1 MPVRCAAAERDQWG
15 DFTFPA
21 TSERLAREMAGDPR
35 PVMTRG
41 VSRTARTRVD
51 MCGEF
56 SVRIGDR
63 DVTDQ
68 LPGLQGRSLFAFLVL
83 NRGKPVTRGE
93 LIEVLWPE
101 DQIPA
106 NPGANLNV
114 LLTRLRKSVGDGV
127 IAGRTQ
133 LSVCLDDDAE
143 IDVEL
148 LEDAADQV
156 EAALKSG
163 DMSGAAAAAEAGL
176 EIAERGA
183 LLPALDAPWVDERRR
198 RLRDIGDHLAEVQG
212 RVALANGGPDLV
224 RAERIARSLIDRD
237 PLRESSYALLMEAQE
252 RQGNRAAALLTYD
265 GLRRKLQE
273 ELGVVPSAELR
284 TLSDRLLHHDLPTAP
299 ATATDGE
306 VPVPEALRA
315 RDRRPFVGRSAELE
329 RLHDAWTAT
338 VHGHWRFVR
347 VNGRPGIGKTWLAA
361 RVAHDVRAGPEPA
374 TVLYG
379 RCDEESVVPYQPF
392 VEALRHYV
400 RHWHVTPDADLRSD
414 LEALAHLVPEIGRL
428 GIARSGDH
436 ERPRHALFDGVSGL
450 LWRWAATRPLLL
462 VLDDMQ
468 WADTPTSM
476 LLRHLLRH
484 TDDSRLMVLAT
495 FRPGTSRSGD
505 IVADLAS
512 EHEGKV
518 DELELDGFD
527 GTATDAMAAT
537 RLGVRPT
544 SGFVRA
550 LRAKT
555 DGNPFFIEETLRS
568 LAESGGLADGREAS
582 EQLLDDM
589 KVPARVQQLTLRRL
603 RATAPQTVDAMV
615 YAAVIAQASRTFEL
629 RTLARVLDAHAAAV
643 LDALEE
649 AKDAGLIADV
659 AGRPNTYTFC
669 HALVREA
676 IYDGQQRDRRIRRH
690 AEVGEALE
698 AHGDVPGAEVAS
710 HFTTAEP
717 LLGPRRAFEHL
728 VRAGQQAAEALA
740 YEEAEAFYERAL
752 AALEP
757 VEATD
762 EEQRDEVRLALGRVR
777 WQAGDRRA
785 PQCFREVAASALQ
798 RRAPKQL
805 ARAALGL
812 AERSWEA
819 DAGDAKRREY
829 LDAALDLLPPEPS
842 VLRARVLALL
852 GETQHFTAEAAH
864 GAVNSS
870 AALTMAR
877 ELIAA
882 SPPGGARERAQQSA
896 LVYALVGHHIARLD
910 IDHVDERL
918 QLMREASAVT
928 DIRPELAAKVI
939 HWWLFDLCELGERG
953 ASRARLAELEALA
966 GELHQPMFQH
976 VAAAWQGVFA
986 QLGDNVVVAEQ
997 LAETAYALAKRAHT
1011 PTADST
1017 YNAQLFTIRRRQ
1029 GRTVELL
1036 AAVEGLTHGAI
1047 APITWHAA
1055 LAVAQLEAGEPDAAR
1070 AGYER
1075 FAERDFPVP
1084 HGFLRVATL
1093 ALLAELC
1100 AGLEDTPRAAL
1111 LYATLAPYRDRFVQV
1126 GLASW
1131 WGSVERHL
1139 GLLAA
1144 RSGDLAAAEKHL
1156 IRAAERNAEFGS
1168 PVLEA
1173 EARCDLAAVLARG
1186 ESRDRAIEVA
1196 GEVAAFADRH
1206 GMPAL
1211 AKRADR
1217 ARR

>member
-1 MPVRCAAAERDQWG
+1 
-15 DFTFPA
+15 
-21 TSERLAREMAGDPR
+21 
-35 PVMTRG
+35 
-41 VSRTARTRVD
+41 

-56 SVRIGDR
+56 SVRIHGR

-143 IDVEL
+143 VDVEV
-148 LEDAADQV
+148 LEDAADRV
-156 EAALKSG
+156 ETALRSGDLTGAAEAA
-163 DMSGAAAAAEAGL
+163 DAGL
-176 EIAERGA
+176 EIAGRGA
-183 LLPALDAPWVDERRR
+183 LLPAVDAPWVDERRR
-198 RLRDIGDHLAEVQG
+198 RLREIGDHLAEVQG

-299 ATATDGE
+299 STADDGE
-306 VPVPEALRA
+306 VPIPETLTA
-315 RDRRPFVGRSAELE
+315 RDQRPFIGRSWEIE
-329 RLHDAWTAT
+329 RVRDAWADTCR
-338 VHGHWRFVR
+338 GRWRFVR

-361 RVAHDVRAGPEPA
+361 RVAQEVSAGPEPA

-414 LEALAHLVPEIGRL
+414 LETLAHLVPEIGRL

-436 ERPRHALFDGVSGL
+436 EKPRHALFDAVASL

-468 WADTPTSM
+468 WADTATPM

-484 TDDSRLMVLAT
+484 TEDSRLMVLAT
-495 FRPGTSRSGD
+495 FRAGTSRSGD
-505 IVADLAS
+505 IVADLAR
-512 EHEGKV
+512 EHESRA

-544 SGFVRA
+544 DGFVRA

-603 RATAPQTVDAMV
+603 RATSSQTVEAMV

-629 RTLARVLDAHAAAV
+629 RTLVRVLDAHPAAV

-649 AKDAGLIADV
+649 AREAGLIADV
-659 AGRPNTYTFC
+659 AGGPNTYTFC

-676 IYDGQQRDRRIRRH
+676 IYDGQPRDRRIRRH
-690 AEVGEALE
+690 AEVAEALE

-710 HFTTAEP
+710 HFTAAEP
-717 LLGPRRAFEHL
+717 LLGPRRAFDHL

-757 VEATD
+757 VEPAD

-777 WQAGDRRA
+777 WQAGDRGARE
-785 PQCFREVAASALQ
+785 CFQDVAASALR

-819 DAGDAKRREY
+819 DAGDAERRDY
-829 LDAALDLLPPEPS
+829 LGAALELLAPEPS

-852 GETQHFTAEAAH
+852 GETQHFTADAAE
-864 GAVNSS
+864 GARNSS
-870 AALTMAR
+870 AALAMAR
-877 ELIAA
+877 ELIEA
-882 SPPGGARERAQQSA
+882 SPPGGARERAQRSA
-896 LVYALVGHHIARLD
+896 LVYALVGHHIALLD
-910 IDHVDERL
+910 IDHLEVRL
-918 QLMREASAVT
+918 ELIREAHAVT
-928 DIRPELAAKVI
+928 DIRPELAGKVL
-939 HWWLFDLCELGERG
+939 HWWLFDLCELGQAG
-953 ASRARLAELEALA
+953 AARARLADLEALA
-966 GELHQPMFQH
+966 GELHQPVFEH
-976 VAAAWQGVFA
+976 VAAAWQGVFV
-986 QLGDNVVVAEQ
+986 QLGADVAEAEH
-997 LAETAYALAKRAHT
+997 LAQKAHRIAQRANT
-1011 PTADST
+1011 RTADST
-1017 YNAQLFTIRRRQ
+1017 FNAQLFTIRRRQ
-1029 GRTVELL
+1029 GRTTEMLE
-1036 AAVEGLTHGAI
+1036 AFEAVTQGPI
-1047 APITWHAA
+1047 APIIWRAA
-1055 LAVAQLEAGEPDAAR
+1055 LAVAQLEAEEPDAAR

-1084 HGFLRVATL
+1084 HGFLRLATL

-1100 AGLEDTPRAAL
+1100 AGLDDTARAPL
-1111 LYATLAPYRDRFVQV
+1111 LYATLAPYRDRFIQV
-1126 GLASW
+1126 GLASS

-1139 GLLAA
+1139 GLLSAA
-1144 RSGDLAAAEKHL
+1144 SGNLASAEQHL
-1156 IRAAERNAEFGS
+1156 ARAAERNAEFGS

-1186 ESRDRAIEVA
+1186 ERRDRAAEIA
-1196 GEVAAFADRH
+1196 GDVAAFADRH
-1206 GMPAL
+1206 GMTAL
-1211 AKRADR
+1211 AERAER
-1217 ARR
+1217 VRR